1 MNITEKYVVFIL
13 DYLGDSS
20 RVQLLEP
27 TEKGVLINWYKGPV
41 ITTPVKIEAINRYTR
56 SAILRLSFDKYTVE
70 DLFFMPINSSPDSI
84 LSKIEKKIHKIVNKA
99 FIDDGREEEIKKM
112 YQERRAEIAELFK
125 KLNEKQDEI

>member
-1 MNITEKYVVFIL
+1 MSITEKYVDFIL
-13 DYLGDSS
+13 DYLGEVS

-27 TEKGVLINWYKGPV
+27 QEDGKNIYWKTGPIV
-41 ITTPVKIEAINRYTR
+41 TLPVKIEVLAKYTR

-84 LSKIEKKIHKIVNKA
+84 LSKIDKKMHKIVNKA

-125 KLNEKQDEI
+125 KLNEKEDE

>member
-13 DYLGDSS
+13 DYLGDTS

-27 TEKGVLINWYKGPV
+27 VEKGVLVNWYKGPV
-41 ITTPVKIEAINRYTR
+41 ITTPVKIEVISRYTR
-56 SAILRLSFDKYTVE
+56 SAILRLSFDKYKVE

-84 LSKIEKKIHKIVNKA
+84 LSKIDKKMQKIVNKA
-99 FIDDGREEEIKKM
+99 FIDDGREDEIKKM

-125 KLNEKQDEI
+125 KLNEK

>member
-41 ITTPVKIEAINRYTR
+41 ITIPVKIEAINRYTR
-56 SAILRLSFDKYTVE
+56 SAILRLSFDKYQVE